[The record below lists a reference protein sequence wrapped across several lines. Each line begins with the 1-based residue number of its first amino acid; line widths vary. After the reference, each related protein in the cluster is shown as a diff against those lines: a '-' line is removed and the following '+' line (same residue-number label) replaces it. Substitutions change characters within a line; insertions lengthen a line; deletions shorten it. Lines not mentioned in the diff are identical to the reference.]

1 MKPTT
6 PHHPKQKMP
15 KKKYLVMSKRIKQYL
30 NKKGVK
36 LSEDCM
42 DAFDRVVKEKC
53 DQAIQN
59 ALQCKRKTVMYRDI
73 SRRNIIIAC
82 RALPGYRVYLR
93 FNDGLE
99 GEVSLNHLV
108 GHGVFEPWNDVHF
121 FERVYIDPVTHTLA
135 WSDEID
141 LCSDVLRKE
150 IGGKV

>member
-1 MKPTT
+1 MKPKT

-53 DQAIQN
+53 DQAIAI
-59 ALQCKRKTVMYRDI
+59 ALGSKRKTVLYRDVL
-73 SRRNIIIAC
+73 SRSIIIAC
-82 RALPGYRVYLR
+82 KALPGYRVYLR

-99 GEVSLNHLV
+99 GEVCLKHLV
-108 GHGVFEPWNDVHF
+108 GYGVFEPWNDVHF
-121 FERVYIDPVTHTLA
+121 FERVYIDPITHTLT

-141 LCSDVLRKE
+141 LCADVLRKE
-150 IGGKV
+150 IGGKS